1 MIHVLCLAS
10 LGLNPL
16 IYTISAVILLGT
28 LAIVA
33 IVTCWIRAR
42 RSFNS
47 RLLRSNNTPQ
57 DYLDYISDN
66 EFTPMTTSE
75 FLASLQERPPT
86 YNESEQI
93 QSNTRPAGDQS
104 TSEGGGGNSDN
115 PPVNPGQQGSA
126 RTTSSSEGEG
136 GASREPSGHS
146 VAAGTGSGTGCS
158 NGGTSSSHQ
167 CDSASKTQERRT
179 VPIVGN
185 LVDVEVDAPVRSECV
200 PQRQL
205 DCLTPTQ
212 DQISEIEATVGAVN
226 ERMRLIHE
234 RERQLNL
241 RLEDSTREEE
251 EDSVTGEPYTLGTE
265 GIPLL
270 DIQM

>member
-1 MIHVLCLAS
+1 
-10 LGLNPL
+10 
-16 IYTISAVILLGT
+16 
-28 LAIVA
+28 
-33 IVTCWIRAR
+33 
-42 RSFNS
+42 
-47 RLLRSNNTPQ
+47 
-57 DYLDYISDN
+57 
-66 EFTPMTTSE
+66 MTTSE

-104 TSEGGGGNSDN
+104 TSEGGGENSDN

-136 GASREPSGHS
+136 GAGR
-146 VAAGTGSGTGCS
+146 S
-158 NGGTSSSHQ
+158 NGGTSSSRRH
-167 CDSASKTQERRT
+167 DSASKTQERRT

-251 EDSVTGEPYTLGTE
+251 EEDSVTGDPYTLGTE

>member
-1 MIHVLCLAS
+1 
-10 LGLNPL
+10 
-16 IYTISAVILLGT
+16 
-28 LAIVA
+28 
-33 IVTCWIRAR
+33 
-42 RSFNS
+42 
-47 RLLRSNNTPQ
+47 
-57 DYLDYISDN
+57 
-66 EFTPMTTSE
+66 MTTSE

-104 TSEGGGGNSDN
+104 TSEGDGGNSDN

-126 RTTSSSEGEG
+126 RTTSSREG
-136 GASREPSGHS
+136 GASREPSSHS
-146 VAAGTGSGTGCS
+146 VASGADSGTGRS
-158 NGGTSSSHQ
+158 NGGTSSSRQ
-167 CDSASKTQERRT
+167 RDGASKTQKGRT

-185 LVDVEVDAPVRSECV
+185 LVDVEVDAPVHSECV

-234 RERQLNL
+234 REGQLNL

-251 EDSVTGEPYTLGTE
+251 EEDSVTGDPYTLGTE